1 MLNIVQEVKGNTLTL
16 TVDLSKDN
24 GPSKSGKT
32 RIIASTQGNVPID
45 GAGNGAKFGLNVY
58 R

>member
-1 MLNIVQEVKGNTLTL
+1 MKNIDMQIDGTKLII
-16 TVDLSKDN
+16 TVDLSKDL

-32 RIIASTQGNVPID
+32 RIIATT
-45 GAGNGAKFGLNVY
+45 AGNITIPGTDAKAGINIY